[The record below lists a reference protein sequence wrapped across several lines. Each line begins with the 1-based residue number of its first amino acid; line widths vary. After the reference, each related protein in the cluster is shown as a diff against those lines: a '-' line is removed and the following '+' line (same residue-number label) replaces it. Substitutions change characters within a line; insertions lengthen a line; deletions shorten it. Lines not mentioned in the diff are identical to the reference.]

1 MIFLIFVFLIIVCAC
16 ITYRSNVK
24 GSGMLDHI
32 VAGLG
37 HKDDVTQPLPT
48 NTNVQ
53 IIHLVLSNLCKFL
66 PILLEVSDMH

>member
-1 MIFLIFVFLIIVCAC
+1 
-16 ITYRSNVK
+16 
-24 GSGMLDHI
+24 MLDHI

-37 HKDDVTQPLPT
+37 HKDVVTQPLPT

-53 IIHLVLSNLCKFL
+53 IIHLVLRNLFKFL